1 MKGHVGCWTS
11 GEGSGSL
18 HGVWGDGQAVPP
30 VQLYEGQDGSDVSKA
45 QKYVWSVTQQL
56 NF

>member
-18 HGVWGDGQAVPP
+18 HGVGGDGQAVPP